1 MGGLDVDRAGGPAGP
16 VLRGHRAV
24 AGQGDAAPGQGDV
37 VNHALSSA
45 PACPARGS
53 SPSRGT
59 GTARLALYVLPTVQ
73 TDIFFTD
80 DAEPRR

>member
-1 MGGLDVDRAGGPAGP
+1 M
-16 VLRGHRAV
+16 
-24 AGQGDAAPGQGDV
+24 

-53 SPSRGT
+53 GPPRGT

-73 TDIFFTD
+73 TDIFFKD